1 MATVYECDCLRYCG
15 GVKKRVSKTT
25 YNAHAPFRRS
35 KLTQS
40 FADFASSAGAP
51 TPHTHPPAAPQTSAS
66 NQRASS
72 AGPSKSRSKKRV
84 RAPSPPTA
92 NPLPMDGFT
101 EHEQEQYAAPS
112 SPKRA
117 RVGEYTSPKVL
128 SPRGSKLVSLHEVL
142 ESEQNP
148 DPEPYEDDD
157 VPDPDCFDDPE
168 EDEPT
173 VGQPPVPPPP
183 PPPPASPPP
192 PPAPGP
198 APAEHPPAPDA
209 DDVPLWSVMPE
220 LDPEKPL
227 PVTAID
233 LGDGRVLLRARD
245 RYRQRIT
252 GRAGQVVRAYVE
264 QHSGEQYADRY
275 TPALLR
281 WARMRLPNGQI
292 ARSAWKESH
301 KGLTRVRM
309 ARNVRYLDEELDSE
323 AYAEVQFFFQS
334 DLEDEPKTLALVSVY
349 SAPDTELLA
358 ESNKTLWVCKYRGEE
373 SLKIIDVRAI
383 ASVVAMVPYDETRVF
398 AVHKMGLEVGEM
410 VGYMEK
416 DNEEDSDDEED
427 DDE

>member
-1 MATVYECDCLRYCG
+1 MAATYECDCLKYCG
-15 GVKKRVSKTT
+15 GVKKRVSKST
-25 YNAHAPFRRS
+25 YNAHAPFRKS

-40 FADFASSAGAP
+40 FGDFALSTGAP
-51 TPHTHPPAAPQTSAS
+51 TAPQPHPSNAPPSSAS
-66 NQRASS
+66 IHRAGS
-72 AGPSKSRSKKRV
+72 AGPSKHPSKKRV
-84 RAPSPPTA
+84 RAPSPPT
-92 NPLPMDGFT
+92 PDLSPMENFT
-101 EHEQEQYAAPS
+101 EHEQEEYLGPS

-117 RVGEYTSPKVL
+117 RAGEYTSPRVL

-142 ESEQNP
+142 ESGQIS
-148 DPEPYEDDD
+148 DPEPYEKDD
-157 VPDPDCFDDPE
+157 VPDPGCFDDPE
-168 EDEPT
+168 EDEPEI
-173 VGQPPVPPPP
+173 GQPPAPP

-192 PPAPGP
+192 PPAPAP

-209 DDVPLWSVMPE
+209 DDVPL
-220 LDPEKPL
+220 
-227 PVTAID
+227 I
-233 LGDGRVLLRARD
+233 GG
-245 RYRQRIT
+245 Q
-252 GRAGQVVRAYVE
+252 AGVVVRAYI
-264 QHSGEQYADRY
+264 QHHAAQEYQD
-275 TPALLR
+275 TFIPALLR
-281 WARMRLPNGQI
+281 WGRLRLPNGQI

-309 ARNVRYLDEELDSE
+309 ARNVRYLDDELDSE

-358 ESNKTLWVCKYRGEE
+358 ESNKTLWVCKYRGDE

-383 ASVVAMVPYDETRVF
+383 ASVVAMVPYDEARVF

-427 DDE
+427 DEE